1 MADFHIAGE
10 PVTSKLDYTYM
21 YEQAGKTNAQILELR
36 TDRELIEYS
45 AERSTLIPFNTFYYP
60 GWHAYLLDAESNAV
74 IRELPIA
81 LRSNLGLMTVR
92 VPAGVGRVLLQF
104 EATPIRKLG
113 TAVTLASLALVV
125 IMILAGLALRVR
137 RPRHG

>member
-1 MADFHIAGE
+1 
-10 PVTSKLDYTYM
+10 
-21 YEQAGKTNAQILELR
+21 
-36 TDRELIEYS
+36 
-45 AERSTLIPFNTFYYP
+45 
-60 GWHAYLLDAESNAV
+60 LDAESNAV

-113 TAVTLASLALVV
+113 TAITLASLALVAS
-125 IMILAGLALRVR
+125 MILAGLTLQVR
-137 RPRHG
+137 RPRRG